1 MNAIRQL
8 LAAAAIAAAAS
19 SASAFEY
26 DITATLAVP
35 DSTTIYLNCESELLD
50 STLTYGGKARFTG
63 SFPRQAMASIFE
75 PKSRKSLALVL
86 DQTPLQANM
95 LTGEVTGESDLNKKL
110 AELQALLSNFEKNAQ
125 EYQASNP
132 GLSREQVYETVRR
145 QVISTLL
152 ATIRTNPDNGLGE
165 YALKTYLPACPN
177 AEWPELYLTLSDYQ
191 RNLAPVKL
199 KQMEF
204 EATANTAVGKKFI
217 DFEARNP
224 DGTSARLSDYVGKG
238 KYVLADFW
246 ASWCGPCRR
255 EGKDTLMP
263 LYERIKD
270 SDNVTILGI
279 TVWDKAEASL
289 NAIGQSGYKWPQLI
303 DASADATTLYG
314 IKGIPQ
320 IMLFGPDGTI
330 LARDLRGTAITE
342 ELRKY
347 NILK

>member
-1 MNAIRQL
+1 MNAIRHL
-8 LAAAAIAAAAS
+8 MVAAAMAAATS

-35 DSTTIYLNCESELLD
+35 DGTTAYLHCESERID
-50 STLTYGGKARFTG
+50 SALTSGSKARFTG
-63 SFPRQAMASIFE
+63 SFPRQALASIIE
-75 PKSRKSLALVL
+75 PKSRKRVVLVL
-86 DQTPLQANM
+86 DSAALQANL
-95 LTGEVTGESDLNKKL
+95 LTGEVTGESALNKKL
-110 AELQALLSNFEKNAQ
+110 AELQSSLTNLDKSVQ
-125 EYQASNP
+125 EYQAANP
-132 GLSREQVYETVRR
+132 GLSREQANEAVLR
-145 QVISTLL
+145 QAISSLL
-152 ATIRTNPDNGLGE
+152 ATIKANPDNGLSE
-165 YALKTYLPACPN
+165 YALQTYLPACSN
-177 AEWPELYLTLSDYQ
+177 AEWPEFYLTLSDYQ
-191 RNLAPVKL
+191 RNLAPIKI
-199 KQMEF
+199 KQMEV
-204 EATANTAVGKKFI
+204 EAAANTAVGKKFI

-255 EGKDTLMP
+255 EGKTTLMP
-263 LYERIKD
+263 LHDSIKD

-279 TVWDKAEASL
+279 AVWDKTEATL

-314 IKGIPQ
+314 ITGIPQ